1 MEMNEKRETMNSE
14 VVAAKKKTLY
24 PQEFKDQVIGVYK
37 SGVYNS
43 VPECAAAYNLCA
55 RTLYIWLD
63 KYNKKSAP
71 VAVSEQQLENSR
83 LKKELANA
91 KMENDILKKATIY
104 FASQAR

>member
-1 MEMNEKRETMNSE
+1 METNEKQENLNSE
-14 VVAAKKKTLY
+14 GFMIKKKTLY

-37 SGVYNS
+37 SGVYGS
-43 VPECAAAYNLCA
+43 VPACAEAYNLCP
-55 RTLYIWLD
+55 RTLYVWLD

-71 VAVSEQQLENSR
+71 GAVSEQQLENSR